1 MSAREMSDFLRGV
14 AQDLDNLVEGSEG
27 LEAFE
32 CIDIEDAIAT
42 LGAAVGRAKSMVR
55 TQLLAKLEEP
65 VIVGGKVYSKT
76 ETGKT
81 RPKHDVIRKAIVRHS
96 VADEDGEMRDP
107 HEAAER
113 AVGLTYA
120 LFVSPS
126 TVPKIT
132 PLEDI
137 GLFKKQATRWEH
149 TGYDVT
155 VTDVEPDDD
164 AS

>member
-42 LGAAVGRAKSMVR
+42 LGAAVSRAKSMVR

-65 VIVGGKVYSKT
+65 VIVGGKVYSKV
-76 ETGKT
+76 ETGKV
-81 RPKHDVIRKAIVRHS
+81 RPKHDVIRKAIIRHAA
-96 VADEDGEMRDP
+96 ADEDGEMRDA
-107 HEAAER
+107 HGAAER
-113 AVGLTYA
+113 AVELTYA

-126 TVPKIT
+126 TAPKVT
-132 PLEDI
+132 PLEDV
-137 GLFKKQATRWEH
+137 GLFKRQATRWER
-149 TGYDVT
+149 TGFDVA
-155 VTDVEPDDD
+155 VTDAELEGD
-164 AS
+164 A

>member
-1 MSAREMSDFLRGV
+1 MSDFLRAV

-32 CIDIEDAIAT
+32 CIDIEDAIAV

-55 TQLLAKLEEP
+55 TQLLAKLDEP
-65 VIVGGKVYSKT
+65 VIVNGKVYAKT
-76 ETGKT
+76 ETGKV
-81 RPKHDVIRKAIVRHS
+81 RPRHDVIRAAIIRHAA
-96 VADEDGEMRDP
+96 ADEDGEMRGP

-113 AVGLTYA
+113 AVELTYR

-126 TVPKIT
+126 TAPKVG
-132 PLEDI
+132 PLEDV

-149 TGYDVT
+149 TGFDVT
-155 VTDVEPDDD
+155 VTDAEPNDDE
-164 AS
+164 S